1 MKRVLLLVFFIVS
14 LVELAVERDRVYLLF
29 STAAIVGLVR
39 VALTGR
45 QHTQNAS
52 KVRAL
57 IPVDQAGEGACAY
70 FSTKE
75 GYTSRP
81 NFSEDHYEKAEFT
94 RQSAHPV
101 PHGR

>member
-29 STAAIVGLVR
+29 STAAIAGLVR
-39 VALTGR
+39 IALTGR

-57 IPVDQAGEGACAY
+57 MPVNHAGEGACAC

-75 GYTSRP
+75 GYTSSSP
-81 NFSEDHYEKAEFT
+81 WCKSGYLK
-94 RQSAHPV
+94 QKMV
-101 PHGR
+101 